1 MNIVKERPFKERR
14 SFDQRVADVQ
24 QIREKHPNKVPIIVE
39 RYSVEKQLPLLDKT
53 KYLVPDH
60 LSVAELIK
68 IIRRRLQLS
77 PTQAFFLLV
86 NQRSLISG
94 STTMAQLYQREKDED
109 GFLYMV
115 FASQEVFG

>member
-1 MNIVKERPFKERR
+1 MNLDKYRNFKERR

-39 RYSVEKQLPLLDKT
+39 RYAAERQLPQLDKT
-53 KYLVPDH
+53 KFLIPDH
-60 LSVAELIK
+60 LSAAELIK
-68 IIRRRLQLS
+68 IIRRRLQLT
-77 PTQAFFLLV
+77 PTQAFYILV
-86 NQRSLISG
+86 NQRSLVSG